1 MLCTVGWCLT
11 VVLSIF
17 SREVGSLE
25 GGRLGASQVGSAC
38 CIWTYLPSGSLIGNG
53 GRYFCTFICEGR
65 LSFGSRK
72 VVALASSSYTGVRVA
87 VWLSASHSSLRLL
100 SHWSS
105 ASRINPSSSGCLFAL
120 RFVLLQVLKLGFLM
134 LSPQSPSFCSEG
146 VVTNRCIVTL
156 VGRLTRMT
164 VQSPRL
170 GEYRQ
175 CGKALAALE
184 GCRRRF
190 SGLFISDG
198 DPAFRRLCSVAR
210 ETTIHSLW
218 YGGHSTQ
225 RSLPDVSPTQR
236 SPAESS
242 SGIGVQDYRMGSSY
256 RSKSTHMVDIKGK
269 GILYEDDDEPIK
281 LTDHDTSKNIDE
293 FKLSLIG
300 KILNPKKQSVEKL
313 LQKMPVQWGMGERI
327 TANDLG
333 NGKFLLN
340 FSTEEE
346 LASVLR
352 QGPFHFNF
360 CMFVLVRWEPIVH
373 DDYPW
378 IVPFWTRLIGV
389 PLHLWTENNLREIG
403 SRLGH
408 VHQDTIELIEGRML
422 LDIDSRRPLKFARK
436 AESPE
441 GDEVTIEI
449 KYEMLFKHCS
459 TCGMLT
465 HEKEYCPSLQRQG
478 VFARVQTQENR
489 LPMSSHA
496 LGKKDTN
503 ASHLNNAAVR
513 FDSGARTYR
522 LDLPREAYKRHDD
535 RIIRRRDEQPG
546 RKRYGGARQE
556 AKPYD
561 RYNGARWREKKPQA
575 QTRHDRVEVRE
586 EIVVRDRLEW
596 KSPGRPDG
604 SYGHQMRVASPLPRE
619 SAKSM
624 QADRVAS
631 ALQSQAPMLDE
642 QRSVGVPKR
651 IASAIVT
658 PSRGVNSDGNVTKR
672 FKGTPRSLAF
682 ETLTQQDPK
691 PATEDEQVIEA
702 LNDMD
707 ITEQLDGGMMDCEMQ
722 NDDLMGLELA
732 EMEEKSGH
740 ERADHGAEQI
750 SQKPSEE
757 IIFVSFSSGA

>member
-1 MLCTVGWCLT
+1 
-11 VVLSIF
+11 
-17 SREVGSLE
+17 
-25 GGRLGASQVGSAC
+25 
-38 CIWTYLPSGSLIGNG
+38 
-53 GRYFCTFICEGR
+53 
-65 LSFGSRK
+65 
-72 VVALASSSYTGVRVA
+72 
-87 VWLSASHSSLRLL
+87 
-100 SHWSS
+100 
-105 ASRINPSSSGCLFAL
+105 
-120 RFVLLQVLKLGFLM
+120 
-134 LSPQSPSFCSEG
+134 
-146 VVTNRCIVTL
+146 
-156 VGRLTRMT
+156 
-164 VQSPRL
+164 
-170 GEYRQ
+170 
-175 CGKALAALE
+175 
-184 GCRRRF
+184 
-190 SGLFISDG
+190 
-198 DPAFRRLCSVAR
+198 
-210 ETTIHSLW
+210 
-218 YGGHSTQ
+218 
-225 RSLPDVSPTQR
+225 
-236 SPAESS
+236 
-242 SGIGVQDYRMGSSY
+242 
-256 RSKSTHMVDIKGK
+256 
-269 GILYEDDDEPIK
+269 
-281 LTDHDTSKNIDE
+281 
-293 FKLSLIG
+293 
-300 KILNPKKQSVEKL
+300 
-313 LQKMPVQWGMGERI
+313 
-327 TANDLG
+327 
-333 NGKFLLN
+333 
-340 FSTEEE
+340 
-346 LASVLR
+346 
-352 QGPFHFNF
+352 
-360 CMFVLVRWEPIVH
+360 MFVLVRWEPIVH

-465 HEKEYCPSLQRQG
+465 HEKEHCPSLQRQG

-503 ASHLNNAAVR
+503 ATHLNNAAVR
-513 FDSGARTYR
+513 FDSGARNYR

-561 RYNGARWREKKPQA
+561 RYNGASWREKKPQA

-586 EIVVRDRLEW
+586 ETVVRDRLEW
-596 KSPGRPDG
+596 KSPDRPDG

-658 PSRGVNSDGNVTKR
+658 PSRGDNSDGNVTKR

-682 ETLTQQDPK
+682 ETLTQQGPK

-750 SQKPSEE
+750 SQKPSGRSSKHIKHGYKSSASLGGQTKKFEILLRGSPQKRSSSSLSVRVPNEE
-757 IIFVSFSSGA
+757 AQAISLGNICLLDGSWTSSANFSGCGWAWMDGSGNVQLMGTRNFTRRESALHSEVEALRWAMENMLQHSNCQSFGTDCKELIAMVKEPQAWPSFATELERIETLQICFPDFKIAHVPRARNQTADFLAKTARSFHRELCFIAWFNANETIPPHVQATNNVANQVLSLGNICLLDGSWTAFDRFSGCGWVWMDSREDIQLMGTRNFTRCESALHSEIEALRWAMENMLQHSPCQSFGTDCMELIAMINEPQEWPRFATELEKIETLLICFPDFKITHVPRVRNQLPDFLAKSARNFRRELLFIGCSIPVWLPRPPQA